1 MTFSSLDFLVFF
13 LTVLLLY
20 RLLPFRG
27 QNLMLLAASLV
38 FYGWWD
44 WRYLGLLLL
53 SALTDATASARIGAT
68 EDPGRRR
75 AWLLVSLCVNLGVL
89 GLFKYLDFFVQ
100 SAGDLL
106 GLLGLHPSLPLLHL
120 VLPVGLSFF
129 TFQSMAYTIDV
140 YRRRTEVVSTF
151 DHLRF
156 VAFFPVLLAGPIERH
171 DHLLEQL
178 RRPRRVTAEHVYRG
192 VILIL
197 WGLFKKVVVADNLG
211 PYVDAVYGNLAAH
224 SGASMVL
231 ATYLFAFQI
240 YCDFS
245 GYSDMAVGIARLL
258 GIDLVFNFQAPY
270 LARDIQ
276 EFWRRWHVSLTTW
289 LRDYVF
295 LPLGGAFEPGAR
307 EARNILLVFLA
318 CGLWH
323 GATWTYVI
331 WGALHGIYLLI
342 WRLRGKRPPRRGIAR
357 WIAIIV
363 TFHQAL
369 FAWLF
374 FRAGS
379 LAEAGEALRALGR
392 PGPFFNQ
399 PLLANALF
407 PLLLMIGIEIVKDPL
422 QLDEW
427 LLRRRAWVTFALGL
441 LVVSLIVMFAAQAGL
456 SFIYF
461 KY

>member
-1 MTFSSLDFLVFF
+1 MIFASLDFLVF
-13 LTVLLLY
+13 LLLVLFLY

-27 QNLMLLAASLV
+27 QNLMLLAASLL

-89 GLFKYLDFFVQ
+89 GLFKYLDFFVR

-106 GLLGLHPSLPLLHL
+106 GLFGLHPSLPLLHL

-171 DHLLEQL
+171 EHLLEQL

-197 WGLFKKVVVADNLG
+197 WGLFKKVVVADNLA

-224 SGASMVL
+224 SGASVAL

-245 GYSDMAVGIARLL
+245 GYSDMAVGIARLM
-258 GIDLVFNFQAPY
+258 GVELVFNFQAPY

-276 EFWRRWHVSLTTW
+276 EFWRRWHVSLSTW

-295 LPLGGAFEPGAR
+295 LPLGGAFQPGAR
-307 EARNILLVFLA
+307 EVRNILLLFLA

-323 GATWTYVI
+323 GASWTYVT

-357 WIAIIV
+357 WLAIVV
-363 TFHQAL
+363 TFHQVL

-374 FRAGS
+374 FRAGT
-379 LAEAGEALRALGR
+379 LANAGEALRALGR
-392 PGPFFNQ
+392 PGPVFRD

-407 PLLLMIGIEIVKDPL
+407 PLLLLAVIEIAKDPL

-427 LLRRRAWVTFALGL
+427 LLRRRTWVTLALGL
-441 LVVSLIVMFAAQAGL
+441 LVVFLIVMFGAQAGL

>member
-1 MTFSSLDFLVFF
+1 MTFASLDFVVFLLV
-13 LTVLLLY
+13 VLLLY

-53 SALTDATASARIGAT
+53 SALTDATASARIAAT
-68 EDPGRRR
+68 GDPGRRR
-75 AWLLVSLCVNLGVL
+75 AWLLVSPGVNLGVL

-106 GLLGLHPSLPLLHL
+106 GLFGLHPPLPLLHL

-211 PYVDAVYGNLAAH
+211 PYVDAVYGNVGAH
-224 SGASMVL
+224 GGASVVL

-245 GYSDMAVGIARLL
+245 GYSDMAVGIARLM
-258 GIDLVFNFQAPY
+258 GIELVFNFQAPY

-276 EFWRRWHVSLTTW
+276 EFWRRWHVSLSTW

-307 EARNILLVFLA
+307 EVRNILLVFLA

-323 GATWTYVI
+323 GASWTYVI

-357 WIAIIV
+357 WIAIAI
-363 TFHQAL
+363 TFHQVL

-379 LAEAGEALRALGR
+379 LTQAGEVLRALGR
-392 PGPFFNQ
+392 PGPLFNQ

-407 PLLLMIGIEIVKDPL
+407 PLLLMIGLEIVKDPL

-427 LLRRRAWVTFALGL
+427 LLRRRAWVTLALGL
-441 LVVSLIVMFAAQAGL
+441 LVVFLIVMFAAQAGL

-461 KY
+461 KF

>member
-1 MTFSSLDFLVFF
+1 MIFASLDFLVF
-13 LTVLLLY
+13 LLVVLLLY

-53 SALTDATASARIGAT
+53 SALTDATASARIAAT

-75 AWLLVSLCVNLGVL
+75 AWLLVSLCINLGVL

-106 GLLGLHPSLPLLHL
+106 GLFGLHPSLPLLHL

-171 DHLLEQL
+171 EHLLEQL

-197 WGLFKKVVVADNLG
+197 WGLFKKVVVADNLA
-211 PYVDAVYGNLAAH
+211 PYVDAVYGNVGAH
-224 SGASMVL
+224 SGASVVL

-245 GYSDMAVGIARLL
+245 GYSDMAVGIARLM
-258 GIDLVFNFQAPY
+258 GIELVFNFQAPY

-276 EFWRRWHVSLTTW
+276 EFWRRWHVSLSTW

-295 LPLGGAFEPGAR
+295 LPLGGAFQPGAR
-307 EARNILLVFLA
+307 EVRNILLLFLA

-323 GATWTYVI
+323 GASWTYVI

-357 WIAIIV
+357 WIAIVV
-363 TFHQAL
+363 TFHQVL

-374 FRAGS
+374 FRAGT
-379 LAEAGEALRALGR
+379 LAHAGEVLRALGR
-392 PGPFFNQ
+392 PGPFFHE

-427 LLRRRAWVTFALGL
+427 LLLRRAWVTLALGL
-441 LVVSLIVMFAAQAGL
+441 LVVFLIVMFAAQAGL